1 MLKIYGCIIG
11 QHDLKLVLVAGL
23 VCLLASFT
31 AFSLLR
37 RASAPDKRSVYW
49 LAATALVTGCGV
61 WATHFIAI
69 LAFEPGLAV
78 GYDPALTILSALIAV
93 VVAAGG
99 FWLVVRERRP
109 VMGGMVVGAA
119 VAAMHYTGVAALRIG
134 ADKIWDVS
142 YVAASLVIVS
152 LFSAAAMTAAQRLPG
167 RKGLWSGAGLLVLG
181 ICGLHFT
188 AMSAVSFKA
197 NPLILVSEAVIDPKA
212 LAIAI
217 TAVTVLILLLGLIG
231 ALVGQYVAEIEATKQ
246 DLEQTAQRLT
256 HALEAADAGNR
267 AKSDFLAN
275 MSHEIRTPMNGILG
289 MTGLL
294 LDTGL
299 NEEQRHFAHVVQ
311 ESGEALLGIV
321 NDILDISK
329 LEAGKLE
336 IETID
341 FDLVATVDAS
351 AALMAPRARE
361 KGIDLAVYVEPAARG
376 AYRGDPA
383 RLRQIL
389 LNLLGNAIKFTE
401 QGGVAVQVTVKL
413 GEAGDLCARVPL
425 RFEVSDTGIG
435 MAESVRER
443 LFQKFSQ
450 ADSSITRR
458 FGGTGLGLAIC
469 RQLVEHMG
477 GEIGVS
483 SKPGAGS
490 AFWFVIPFEKASAGL
505 VDRER
510 VPEHFRD
517 LKALLVDDV
526 DFNLEVMSRHL
537 RAFHVEATTAHDGFA
552 ALAELERAWHQG
564 RPYDIVFLDQM
575 MPGLSGDALVKRI
588 RATPALAETKL
599 VVVSSAGRGA
609 IRELN
614 VRIDGLLEKPVR
626 HQELLDV
633 LTNLYAAPMP
643 ADEPQVPAAGPG
655 AGLKIAG
662 GAQTVSLRV
671 LLAEDNKVNQQYAC
685 VLLTKAGHQ
694 VRVAENGHQAVD
706 AMRQADFDVVLM
718 DIQMPELDGVQATRQ
733 IRDLPWPKSQV
744 PIIAM
749 TAHAMAGA
757 REEYLA
763 AGMDDYV
770 SKPFQ
775 PGLVQSKLS
784 QLAGAPS
791 RNRENKQS
799 DPTDVPPVLDEGV
812 IADLRALMPA
822 DCFCDFAV
830 LCAQGAE
837 GHVSQIEMY
846 FAAEDCVG
854 VAREAHMLVSVAG
867 NVGAMRLSEL
877 ARQTETA
884 AKNAPASLA
893 ATVARLRACL
903 ELSLPLVRAEIAAAR
918 PPESQKATA

>member
-1 MLKIYGCIIG
+1 MLRIYGCIID
-11 QHDLKLVLVAGL
+11 QHDLRLVILAGL
-23 VCLLASFT
+23 VCLFASFT
-31 AFSLLR
+31 AFSLFK
-37 RASAPDKRSVYW
+37 RAAAPDRRSGYW
-49 LAATALVTGCGV
+49 LLATALVTGCGV
-61 WATHFIAI
+61 WATHFIAM

-78 GYDPALTILSALIAV
+78 SYDPFLTVLSALIAV

-99 FWLVVRERRP
+99 FWLAIHGRRL
-109 VMGGMVVGAA
+109 VMGGMVVGSA
-119 VAAMHYTGVAALRIG
+119 VAAMHYTGVAALKIG
-134 ADKIWDVS
+134 ADKIWDAS
-142 YVAASLVIVS
+142 YVVASLAIVA
-152 LFSAAAMTAAQRLPG
+152 LFSAAAMIAAHRLPG

-188 AMSAVSFKA
+188 AMSAVSFRP
-197 NPLILVSEAVIDPKA
+197 NPLIVVSDAVIDPKA

-217 TAVTVLILLLGLIG
+217 TAVTLLILLLGLIG
-231 ALVGQYVAEIEATKQ
+231 ALVGQYVAEIEATKR
-246 DLEQTAQRLT
+246 DLEQTAERLT
-256 HALEAADAGNR
+256 QALEAADSGNR

-294 LDTGL
+294 LDTKL
-299 NEEQRHFAHVVQ
+299 DEEQRRFADVVQ

-341 FDLVATVDAS
+341 FDLVATVDAA

-383 RLRQIL
+383 RVRQIL

-401 QGGVAVQVTVKL
+401 KGSVAVQVTVKL
-413 GEAGDLCARVPL
+413 GEAEGLCGKVPL

-469 RQLVEHMG
+469 KQLVEHMG
-477 GEIGVS
+477 GEIGLS
-483 SKPGAGS
+483 SRLGAGS
-490 AFWFVIPFEKASAGL
+490 IFWFVIPFERAGAGV
-505 VDRER
+505 VDRDR

-517 LKALLVDDV
+517 LKALIVDDV
-526 DFNLEVMSRHL
+526 EFNLEVMSRHL
-537 RAFHVEATTAHDGFA
+537 RAFHIHAATAQDGFA
-552 ALAELERAWHQG
+552 ALAELERAWHHG

-614 VRIDGLLEKPVR
+614 MRIDGLLEKPVR
-626 HQELLDV
+626 HQELLDI
-633 LTNLYAAPMP
+633 LTNVYARPRGEEAP
-643 ADEPQVPAAGPG
+643 
-655 AGLKIAG
+655 GLVVDGSGILRIAG
-662 GAQTVSLRV
+662 GALAIPLRV
-671 LLAEDNKVNQQYAC
+671 LLAEDNKVNQQYASI
-685 VLLTKAGHQ
+685 LLSKAGHQ
-694 VRVAENGHQAVD
+694 VTVAENGHQAVD
-706 AMRQADFDVVLM
+706 ALRQTDFDVVLM

-733 IRDLPWPKSQV
+733 IRALPAPKNGI

-775 PGLVQSKLS
+775 PGVVLSKLS
-784 QLAGAPS
+784 QLGGAQRRKQEELLPEPS
-791 RNRENKQS
+791 EANI
-799 DPTDVPPVLDEGV
+799 LDHGAL
-812 IADLRALMPA
+812 ADLKALMPP
-822 DCFCDFAV
+822 DNFCDFV
-830 LCAQGAE
+830 TLCVQGAE
-837 GHVSQIEMY
+837 GHVAQIES
-846 FAAEDCVG
+846 FLAARDRKG
-854 VAREAHMLVSVAG
+854 VAHEAHMLISVAG
-867 NVGAMRLSEL
+867 NVGAMRLSTL
-877 ARQTETA
+877 AREI
-884 AKNAPASLA
+884 
-893 ATVARLRACL
+893 
-903 ELSLPLVRAEIAAAR
+903 EIAAANDPAALAAAVTR
-918 PPESQKATA
+918 LKASLDASLAPLRREIARSGGEKSQKATA

>member
-1 MLKIYGCIIG
+1 MLRIYGCIID
-11 QHDLKLVLVAGL
+11 QHDVRLVVVAGL
-23 VCLLASFT
+23 VCLFASFT
-31 AFSLLR
+31 AFSLLK
-37 RASAPDKRSVYW
+37 RAAAPDRRSGYW
-49 LAATALVTGCGV
+49 LLATALVTGCGV
-61 WATHFIAI
+61 WATHFIAM
-69 LAFEPGLAV
+69 LAFEPGFAV
-78 GYDPALTILSALIAV
+78 SYDPFLTLLSALLAV
-93 VVAAGG
+93 VVAFGG
-99 FWLVVRERRP
+99 FWLAIRDRRL
-109 VMGGMVVGAA
+109 MTGGMVVGAA
-119 VAAMHYTGVAALRIG
+119 IAAMHYTGVAALKIG
-134 ADKIWDVS
+134 ADKIWDPI
-142 YVAASLVIVS
+142 YVLASLVTVS
-152 LFSAAAMTAAQRLPG
+152 LFSAAAMAAAHRLPG

-188 AMSAVSFKA
+188 AMSAVSFRS
-197 NPLILVSEAVIDPKA
+197 NPLILVSDAVIDPKA
-212 LAIAI
+212 LAVAI
-217 TAVTVLILLLGLIG
+217 TAVTLLILLLGLIG
-231 ALVGQYVAEIEATKQ
+231 ALVGQYVAEIEATKR
-246 DLEQTAQRLT
+246 DLELTAERLT
-256 HALEAADAGNR
+256 QALEAADAGNR

-294 LDTGL
+294 LDTRL
-299 NEEQRHFAHVVQ
+299 DEEQRRFANVVQ

-341 FDLVATVDAS
+341 FDLVATVDAA

-383 RLRQIL
+383 RVRQIL

-401 QGGVAVQVTVKL
+401 KGGVAVQVTVKL
-413 GEAGDLCARVPL
+413 GEPLDPDGRVPL
-425 RFEVSDTGIG
+425 RFEITDTGIG

-443 LFQKFSQ
+443 LFLKFSQ

-469 RQLVEHMG
+469 KQLVEHMG
-477 GEIGVS
+477 GEIGVC
-483 SKPGAGS
+483 SKLGAGS
-490 AFWFVIPFEKASAGL
+490 VFWFVIPFEKASAGL
-505 VDRER
+505 VDRDS
-510 VPEHFRD
+510 VPEHFRA
-517 LKALLVDDV
+517 LKALVVDDI

-537 RAFHVEATTAHDGFA
+537 KAFHIQAATARDGFA
-552 ALAELERAWHQG
+552 ALAELERAWHYGQ
-564 RPYDIVFLDQM
+564 PYDIVFLDQM

-588 RATPALAETKL
+588 RATPSLAETRL

-633 LTNLYAAPMP
+633 LANMFAGPSEEEA
-643 ADEPQVPAAGPG
+643 PAANKG
-655 AGLKIAG
+655 AGLALA
-662 GAQTVSLRV
+662 AQAVPLRV

-685 VLLTKAGHQ
+685 VLLSTAGHH
-694 VRVAENGHQAVD
+694 VTVAENGHQAVD
-706 AMRQADFDVVLM
+706 ALRAADFDVVLM

-733 IRDLPWPKSQV
+733 IRGLPAPKNGI

-775 PGLVQSKLS
+775 PDTVLSKLS
-784 QLAGAPS
+784 QLGGAPRKDAATS
-791 RNRENKQS
+791 EEGAF
-799 DPTDVPPVLDEGV
+799 DILDQATL
-812 IADLRALMPA
+812 ADLKALMS
-822 DCFCDFAV
+822 DDNMRDFV
-830 LCAQGAE
+830 TLCLRGAE
-837 GHVSQIEMY
+837 GHVAQIEACL
-846 FAAEDCVG
+846 AARDPKG
-854 VAREAHMLVSVAG
+854 VAREAHMLISVAG
-867 NVGAMRLSEL
+867 NMGAMRLSEL
-877 ARQTETA
+877 ARKVESA
-884 AKNAPASLA
+884 ASHPASLPA
-893 ATVARLRACL
+893 AITRLKACL
-903 ELSLPLVRAEIAAAR
+903 DVSLPLVEQEIAKLDPQEGR
-918 PPESQKATA
+918 KITA